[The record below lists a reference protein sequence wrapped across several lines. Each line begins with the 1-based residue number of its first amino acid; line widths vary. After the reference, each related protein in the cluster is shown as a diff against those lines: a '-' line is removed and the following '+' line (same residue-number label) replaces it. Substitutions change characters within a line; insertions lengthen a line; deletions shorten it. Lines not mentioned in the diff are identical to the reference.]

1 MTAEI
6 GEKIMSK
13 KRLVNVKKFPGA
25 AISDMYYHLI
35 PLLENKVVHVTLHVG
50 TNEAANYE
58 EMEIVGKLFRL
69 KTFIQEKLPMTD
81 VILLNPIIRNENVR
95 TSVRSL

>member
-13 KRLVNVKKFPGA
+13 KRLVDVKKFPGA
-25 AISDMYYHLI
+25 AISDMYYHPI

-50 TNEAANYE
+50 TNEEVNYE
-58 EMEIVGKLFRL
+58 EMEIVGKLLRL
-69 KTFIQEKLPMTD
+69 KTFIQEKLPTTN